1 MFGVCVWFPNGRNV
15 RWLEFLYFICL
26 PFQSN
31 WKSRESPV
39 WCLKSVHFWKL
50 ASHWP
55 AIPDRMENLIFPLS
69 LCPDD
74 HQFGSIPHFDT
85 QVIFS
90 LICPIHSHTNSPLY
104 PHVRLFSNVWFFKS
118 AIETQKEHMLWVIYP
133 TQNSYCSFPK
143 KAIPNFLGFIMFS
156 SCFIPHVSWFS
167 HPTSTAFKASKAPQ
181 TRSTP
186 LPTFRCVASRLLGPH
201 ERLGRRKMRLE
212 DDEVTSKIPKKRICT
227 AKKDCYCI
235 DLHNL

>member
-143 KAIPNFLGFIMFS
+143 KNYPQLSWFHHVFIMFHPPCFMVFTSHNHSFQGFQGTSNSINAS
-156 SCFIPHVSWFS
+156 SHLPVRC
-167 HPTSTAFKASKAPQ
+167 FKAPGAPRKAG
-181 TRSTP
+181 TSEDET
-186 LPTFRCVASRLLGPH
+186 
-201 ERLGRRKMRLE
+201 GRWW
-212 DDEVTSKIPKKRICT
+212 S
-227 AKKDCYCI
+227 YQ
-235 DLHNL
+235 